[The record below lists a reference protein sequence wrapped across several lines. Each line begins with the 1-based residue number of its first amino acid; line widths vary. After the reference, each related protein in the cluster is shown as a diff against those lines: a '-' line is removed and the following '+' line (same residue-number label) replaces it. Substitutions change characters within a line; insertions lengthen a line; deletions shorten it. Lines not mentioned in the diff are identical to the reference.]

1 MADHD
6 DLRKRK
12 LNSVEALEEGTE
24 SSDSEMEIEL
34 ATHKTR
40 FLCISGITGNNIK
53 SKIFF
58 RWLFG

>member
-24 SSDSEMEIEL
+24 SSDDEMEIEL
-34 ATHKTR
+34 TTHKTK
-40 FLCISGITGNNIK
+40 FLCIRGITGNNIQ
-53 SKIFF
+53 F
-58 RWLFG
+58 RIYFRGLFR